1 MNILQAL
8 DDPKVFGQFFKG
20 PTWDAWRVFLAAL
33 FGLPLTS
40 EQLTLYTKHTGR
52 TTAPTSPLHEAWLCI
67 GRRGGKSFILAV
79 IAVFLACFKDW
90 RPYLGPGEVATIMII
105 ARDRRQARVIKRF
118 ITGLLKSIPMLRQ
131 VIEGETQ
138 ETIVLR
144 NSVSIEIHTAS
155 FRSTRGYTIV
165 AALLDEIAYWE
176 VDENSSEP
184 DIEVINAIRPGQATV
199 PGAMLLCASS
209 PHARKGALWSA
220 YSKHFGKDN
229 DEVLVWQASTR
240 DMNASVRQSYIDMHV
255 AEDPSRASA
264 EYMAQF
270 RTDIESFVTRE
281 AVEACVEVGLRERP
295 PAKGV
300 YYSSF
305 TDPSG
310 GSSDSMVCAVGH
322 MDGDLLLVDAV
333 REIRSPFDPESAV
346 EEIAQLLALYN
357 VSKTTADRYSAQW
370 CAQSFEKRSIRYEH
384 SGQNK
389 SQLYVELLPR
399 INAKTI
405 RLLDHPRT
413 INQICMLER
422 RTMRGGRDT
431 IDHPPGTNDDC
442 ANAIAGL
449 CGLAGAPRYRYDS
462 SLDWV
467 RGSDDDFQ
475 RQRLSQHI
483 LQTGGFY
490 RQRR

>member
-1 MNILQAL
+1 
-8 DDPKVFGQFFKG
+8 
-20 PTWDAWRVFLAAL
+20 
-33 FGLPLTS
+33 
-40 EQLTLYTKHTGR
+40 
-52 TTAPTSPLHEAWLCI
+52 
-67 GRRGGKSFILAV
+67 
-79 IAVFLACFKDW
+79 
-90 RPYLGPGEVATIMII
+90 
-105 ARDRRQARVIKRF
+105 
-118 ITGLLKSIPMLRQ
+118 
-131 VIEGETQ
+131 
-138 ETIVLR
+138 
-144 NSVSIEIHTAS
+144 
-155 FRSTRGYTIV
+155 
-165 AALLDEIAYWE
+165 
-176 VDENSSEP
+176 
-184 DIEVINAIRPGQATV
+184 
-199 PGAMLLCASS
+199 
-209 PHARKGALWSA
+209 
-220 YSKHFGKDN
+220 
-229 DEVLVWQASTR
+229 
-240 DMNASVRQSYIDMHV
+240 
-255 AEDPSRASA
+255 
-264 EYMAQF
+264 MAQF

-370 CAQSFEKRSIRYEH
+370 CSQSFEKRSIRYEH

-462 SLDWV
+462 SMDWV

-490 RQRR
+490 RQRRVL